1 MLVCPVSF
9 SSGNSV
15 TDMVVLVEKGKD
27 EGQKIVLMR
36 LRGSCHIS
44 LLKIQLQP
52 LVLLAGS

>member
-27 EGQKIVLMR
+27 EDQKIVLMR
-36 LRGSCHIS
+36 LQGSCRVS
-44 LLKIQLQP
+44 LLKIQL
-52 LVLLAGS
+52 